1 MSTWKSAIVSAP
13 SSTNIPAMHR
23 NVKAI
28 SRAAAVI
35 RLSIT
40 TATPP
45 AITPID
51 RRAKTAGSTKSNVIS
66 RSAGGADRRRR
77 RGAGTC
83 ADRPEAPPLHERDAG
98 DEDNKEQPARDRDR
112 DLRRREREG
121 KDGDDDDVQKG
132 HRYEALPAEAH
143 ELVDPEPREGR
154 PDPHHDHDERVNLE
168 REPEDAE
175 ERDHFDARALP
186 AAEPEGRHDRAHH
199 RHVAVFGERQHR
211 SPAHARIFGEPT
223 RDELRLGLGKVE
235 RGSVG
240 LSERGDEIDHE

>member
-66 RSAGGADRRRR
+66 LSAGGADRRRR

-83 ADRPEAPPLHERDAG
+83 AERAEAPPLHERDAG
-98 DEDNKEQPARDRDR
+98 DEDDDEQPARDGDR
-112 DLRRREREG
+112 DLRCGERES
-121 KDGDDDDVQKG
+121 KDRDDDDVQKG
-132 HRYEALPAEAH
+132 HGNEALPAEAH
-143 ELVDPEPREGR
+143 ELVDPESRKG
-154 PDPHHDHDERVNLE
+154 
-168 REPEDAE
+168 
-175 ERDHFDARALP
+175 
-186 AAEPEGRHDRAHH
+186 
-199 RHVAVFGERQHR
+199 
-211 SPAHARIFGEPT
+211 
-223 RDELRLGLGKVE
+223 
-235 RGSVG
+235 
-240 LSERGDEIDHE
+240 

>member
-13 SSTNIPAMHR
+13 RSTNIPAMQR

-28 SRAAAVI
+28 NRAAAVI

-45 AITPID
+45 AMTPID

-83 ADRPEAPPLHERDAG
+83 AERPEAPPLHERDAC
-98 DEDNKEQPARDRDR
+98 DEDDEEQPARDRDG

-121 KDGDDDDVQKG
+121 EDGDDDDVEKSHG
-132 HRYEALPAEAH
+132 NEALPAEAH
-143 ELVDPEPREGR
+143 ELIDPEPREGR
-154 PDPHHDHDERVNLE
+154 PDPHHDHD
-168 REPEDAE
+168 
-175 ERDHFDARALP
+175 
-186 AAEPEGRHDRAHH
+186 
-199 RHVAVFGERQHR
+199 
-211 SPAHARIFGEPT
+211 
-223 RDELRLGLGKVE
+223 
-235 RGSVG
+235 
-240 LSERGDEIDHE
+240 